1 MAVILTVT
9 EDQLACAER
18 DLCKQQEGGEADL
31 PVMWSYP
38 DLL

>member
-9 EDQLACAER
+9 DQLACAER
-18 DLCKQQEGGEADL
+18 DLCTKQEGGEADL